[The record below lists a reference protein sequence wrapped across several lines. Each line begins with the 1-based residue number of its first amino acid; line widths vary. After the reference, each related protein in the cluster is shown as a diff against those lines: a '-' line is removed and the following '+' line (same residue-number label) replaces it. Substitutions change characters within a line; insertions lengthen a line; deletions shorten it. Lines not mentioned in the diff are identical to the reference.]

1 MKVLKLQ
8 IVIVLALI
16 ALMSQSALAA
26 PTFQTYIEGGTPG
39 SYAPDQHTWYTT
51 ESTFTL
57 KVVGAYKNDTTL
69 LTEGT
74 LLLSVPEIETTGGT
88 ITITGADGATL
99 LHTPIE
105 VPYLPPGVYNPE
117 ESADVDLLTNEA
129 GNAAGYDGYYTKN
142 FLPDDVTF
150 NNHYPLQDDVSNFL
164 IYDLGDFEDDYLVPN
179 YNADTTDGD
188 FVDPL
193 DPAFPPITGNLGE
206 VKTYTVTV
214 SGFSW
219 VHFDAYGYEV
229 IDDDGVP
236 VKNLVST
243 WDISPGSHDSTY
255 IPAPGAILLGGIG
268 VCLVGWLRRRRT
280 L

>member
-8 IVIVLALI
+8 IVIIPALI

-26 PTFQTYIEGGTPG
+26 PTFQTYIEGATASDYGE
-39 SYAPDQHTWYTT
+39 DQHTWVTDDT
-51 ESTFTL
+51 TFTL
-57 KVVGAYKNDTTL
+57 KVVGAYKDGTTL
-69 LTEGT
+69 LTEVT
-74 LLLSVPEIETTGGT
+74 LLLSVPQIESGGT
-88 ITITGADGATL
+88 ITIAGADGATL
-99 LHTPIE
+99 LHTPIP
-105 VPYLPPGVYNPE
+105 VPYPPPGVFNPE
-117 ESADVDLLTNEA
+117 TSANLDLLANEV
-129 GNAAGYDGYYTKN
+129 GNTAGYDGYNTKN
-142 FLPDDVTF
+142 FLPDDITF

-179 YNADTTDGD
+179 YNADYTDGD
-188 FVDPL
+188 YVDPT
-193 DPAFPPITGNLGE
+193 DSAFPPTTGNLGE

-229 IDDDGVP
+229 IDGDVP

-268 VCLVGWLRRRRT
+268 VCIVGWLRRRRT

>member
-26 PTFQTYIEGGTPG
+26 PTFQTYIEGATASDYG
-39 SYAPDQHTWYTT
+39 ADQQTWITT
-51 ESTFTL
+51 DPTFTL
-57 KVVGAYKNDTTL
+57 KVVGAYKNSTTF

-74 LLLSVPEIETTGGT
+74 LLLSVPQDETGGT

-99 LHTPIE
+99 LHSPLP
-105 VPYLPPGVYNPE
+105 VPYPPPGVYNPE
-117 ESADVDLLTNEA
+117 EFADVDLLANEA
-129 GNAAGYDGYYTKN
+129 GNAAGFDGYYTKN

-164 IYDLGDFEDDYLVPN
+164 IYDLGDFEALDYVPN

-188 FVDPL
+188 FVDPA

-229 IDDDGVP
+229 IDGDGVP

-243 WDISPGSHDSTY
+243 WDISPGSHDALY

-268 VCLVGWLRRRRT
+268 VALVGWLRRRRT